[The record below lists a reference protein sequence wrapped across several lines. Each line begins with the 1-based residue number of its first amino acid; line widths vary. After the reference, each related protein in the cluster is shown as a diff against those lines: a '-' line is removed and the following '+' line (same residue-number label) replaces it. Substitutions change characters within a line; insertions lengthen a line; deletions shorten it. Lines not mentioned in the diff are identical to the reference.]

1 MGTQLQN
8 ILVGQCLVDLCVIAS
23 MIRQYVGYWVNGEGI
38 NIFNSLMS
46 NGLSIKDTG
55 QWISD

>member
-23 MIRQYVGYWVNGEGI
+23 MIRQCVGYWVNGEGI
-38 NIFNSLMS
+38 NIFNSSMS